1 MSAKDN
7 FKGIANGLNFPA
19 TRAVSIVASDT
30 DELEYVTRAIYIGG
44 DGDVKVVTSDGDTVI
59 FQGLLAG
66 TLLPIRVRQVYS
78 TGTTATNMIA
88 LW

>member
-44 DGDVKVVTSDGDTVI
+44 DGDV
-59 FQGLLAG
+59 
-66 TLLPIRVRQVYS
+66 
-78 TGTTATNMIA
+78 
-88 LW
+88 